1 MCILL
6 AEVEEDGLTIPYWIG
21 YDCVGGIMFR
31 EFVRLPEFEKCWVDA
46 GLTED
51 DMLELEKT
59 LCLNP
64 ESGDMVEG
72 TGGLRKLRWALPNT
86 GKRGGI
92 RVVYVDFVY
101 YEKTYLL
108 SAYKKSVKDTLNDV
122 EKNEIKKVIKLLADT
137 LGRKGKQ

>member
-1 MCILL
+1 ML
-6 AEVEEDGLTIPYWIG
+6 
-21 YDCVGGIMFR
+21 R
-31 EFVRLPEFEKCWVDA
+31 EFVRLPEFEKCWEDA

-64 ESGDMVEG
+64 DSGDMVEG

-101 YEKTYLL
+101 YEKIYLI
-108 SAYKKSVKDTLNDV
+108 SAYKKSGKDNLTDA
-122 EKNEIKKVIKLLADT
+122 EKNDIKKVIKLLADT
-137 LGRKGKQ
+137 LGRKGRR